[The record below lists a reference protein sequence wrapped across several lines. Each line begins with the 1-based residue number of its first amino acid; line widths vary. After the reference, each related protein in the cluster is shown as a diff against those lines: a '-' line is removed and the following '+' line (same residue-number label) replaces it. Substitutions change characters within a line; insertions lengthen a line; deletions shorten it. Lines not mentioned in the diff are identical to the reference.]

1 DFDELGELLQN
12 QLFSKYGSTL
22 GMVDR
27 NGVILYSS
35 NCTYVGKHV
44 FGTEFQSFIPSQ
56 IRGNFYSLLQ
66 DSLQG
71 NVGSSD
77 FSYQGNTNTIAYQA
91 VSFSGDNFAVVYIVS
106 PHNLQGI
113 VWSLIDQQRNFNL
126 IIIGSIGAVA
136 VDIAYLIMTWN
147 KRLSDTVKSKTV
159 ELEQTNRSL
168 HDAVEQLKLH
178 DKMQNEFINVAAHE
192 LRTPTQAI
200 IGYSDLFYETR
211 NQR

>member
-1 DFDELGELLQN
+1 
-12 QLFSKYGSTL
+12 
-22 GMVDR
+22 M
-27 NGVILYSS
+27 
-35 NCTYVGKHV
+35 
-44 FGTEFQSFIPSQ
+44 
-56 IRGNFYSLLQ
+56 
-66 DSLQG
+66 
-71 NVGSSD
+71 
-77 FSYQGNTNTIAYQA
+77 
-91 VSFSGDNFAVVYIVS
+91 
-106 PHNLQGI
+106 QGI

-192 LRTPTQAI
+192 LRTPTQAV
-200 IGYSDLFYETR
+200 IGYSDLFLHETR